1 MPDGCL
7 RCKQRRI
14 KCDETL
20 PVCNQCTRKR
30 FECPGYKRP
39 LKWSSKYEVGR
50 SGNNSA
56 VLSSSEQ
63 VLQRIEPVQPLRP
76 ILFQSTVPDDATRS
90 LPVQT
95 DVQPA
100 QNETAVG
107 SDQASISAAN
117 SSPPKDIWIPS
128 TMVGNDC
135 GELWTGTILAEPTLS
150 TQKDDDAA
158 LLRHYFSNVCRV
170 NSCFDSHKNF
180 FRAEVGSLISSRP
193 LIHYCVLSMSAAHLT
208 ARQRDMLTIT
218 LRHRTEA
225 LSCLKARITQG
236 VLTQEINNGSPLD
249 NVAEILIGSILLGMT
264 EGWHDPTQLGVT
276 HLRGARTLF
285 RKWIT
290 TVPACCP
297 RTRTMI
303 TGIMSYWEA
312 VASFV
317 HNQSLDSISYL
328 MPFSFETCHVYVN
341 PWTGICTPLFIHLAQ
356 IGILTRQ
363 RSLARQLPVGF
374 WGHVGP
380 DMLERAKAIED
391 ALQSYRT
398 LSIHQI
404 EDTAD
409 SRTPVDHLQRIA
421 SIYRLVGLLQLYMT
435 FPELHGA
442 HSVDF
447 SLTHSILGLATNVLT
462 TIGVLPHTSGV
473 YCLLTIPLIIAGS
486 ALQLPCFSSDVPTS
500 MLQQDTYLFWRNFV
514 RERVKTVQEIVGL
527 VTIGRAQKILD
538 KVWFLADMRR
548 AAEDPDQEWEY
559 IQWTEVMS
567 SENLESIFG

>member
-1 MPDGCL
+1 MSDPQPTSRRRFKTRNGCL

-128 TMVGNDC
+128 TM
-135 GELWTGTILAEPTLS
+135 
-150 TQKDDDAA
+150 
-158 LLRHYFSNVCRV
+158 
-170 NSCFDSHKNF
+170 
-180 FRAEVGSLISSRP
+180 
-193 LIHYCVLSMSAAHLT
+193 
-208 ARQRDMLTIT
+208 
-218 LRHRTEA
+218 
-225 LSCLKARITQG
+225 
-236 VLTQEINNGSPLD
+236 
-249 NVAEILIGSILLGMT
+249 
-264 EGWHDPTQLGVT
+264 
-276 HLRGARTLF
+276 
-285 RKWIT
+285 
-290 TVPACCP
+290 
-297 RTRTMI
+297 
-303 TGIMSYWEA
+303 
-312 VASFV
+312 
-317 HNQSLDSISYL
+317 
-328 MPFSFETCHVYVN
+328 
-341 PWTGICTPLFIHLAQ
+341 
-356 IGILTRQ
+356 
-363 RSLARQLPVGF
+363 
-374 WGHVGP
+374 VGP